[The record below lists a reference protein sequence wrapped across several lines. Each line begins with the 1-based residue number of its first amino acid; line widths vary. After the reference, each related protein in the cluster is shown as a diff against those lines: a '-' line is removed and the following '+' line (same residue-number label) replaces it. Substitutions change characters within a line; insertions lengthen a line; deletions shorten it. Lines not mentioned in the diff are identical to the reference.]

1 MVERETKMRRGIL
14 SDQTIRSEYAAFF
27 VADDGTH
34 KRTLSQH
41 HEHVKGNHRPQRAR
55 KPRFPFYTLYDTA
68 RYVDRVNPY
77 ETAHEMVVNYTAT
90 VTPQQHSMG
99 GPSTPMKTPSTHSSK
114 ATSPVTLTRFA
125 ESFNARYPDLADAPL
140 DTETRAFLRLAR
152 IDPLRVLEI
161 RTLGRFGGGGRMFLR
176 NSLEA
181 VEQRALDFTQ
191 RKPEEYAQVVQAIGV
206 VSAAVDEVK
215 EEDDE

>member
-1 MVERETKMRRGIL
+1 MRKGIL

-55 KPRFPFYTLYDTA
+55 KPRIPFYTLYDTA
-68 RYVDRVNPY
+68 RYVDKANVY
-77 ETAHEMVVNYTAT
+77 ESAHEMVVNYTAT
-90 VTPQQHSMG
+90 VTPPATQHSMG

-114 ATSPVTLTRFA
+114 ATSPVSLTRFA
-125 ESFNARYPDLADAPL
+125 RSFDARYPELVDAPL
-140 DTETRAFLRLAR
+140 DTETRAFLRMSR
-152 IDPLRVLEI
+152 IDPLRVLES
-161 RTLGRFGGGGRMFLR
+161 RTLGRFGGGGRIFLR

-191 RKPEEYAQVVQAIGV
+191 RKPDEYAQVLQAIGV

-215 EEDDE
+215 EADDE

>member
-1 MVERETKMRRGIL
+1 MRKGIL

-41 HEHVKGNHRPQRAR
+41 HEHVKGNHKPQRAR
-55 KPRFPFYTLYDTA
+55 KPRIPFYTLYDTA
-68 RYVDRVNPY
+68 RYVDKANPF

-90 VTPQQHSMG
+90 VTPPATQHSMG
-99 GPSTPMKTPSTHSSK
+99 GPSTPMKTPSTRSSK
-114 ATSPVTLTRFA
+114 ATSPVSLTRFA
-125 ESFNARYPDLADAPL
+125 RSFDARYPELVNAPL
-140 DTETRAFLRLAR
+140 DTETRAFLRMSR
-152 IDPLRVLEI
+152 IDPLRVLES
-161 RTLGRFGGGGRMFLR
+161 RTLGRFGGGGRIFMR

-191 RKPEEYAQVVQAIGV
+191 RKPDEYAQVVQAIGV
-206 VSAAVDEVK
+206 VSAAVNEVK
-215 EEDDE
+215 EADDE